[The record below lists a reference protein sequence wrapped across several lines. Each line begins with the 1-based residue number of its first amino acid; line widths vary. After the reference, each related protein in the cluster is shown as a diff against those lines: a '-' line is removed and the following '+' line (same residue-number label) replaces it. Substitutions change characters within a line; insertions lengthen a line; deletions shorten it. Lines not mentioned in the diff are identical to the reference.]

1 MWAKTGNGIT
11 PRWWL
16 CLGLVAVL
24 CFGMVG
30 NAAAQRADI
39 QIDVSLDRDTIGMDE
54 QATLQVTVS
63 GSVQSLPDP
72 RMPTLPMFEVYSQ
85 GRSSNLSITNGVI
98 SSSVT
103 YRYLIIP
110 QKPGTFPIDNI
121 YIIYKNHRYKGN
133 RVELTVIKSGTATPK
148 NLEEKARSAN
158 GKTRDYFMEAVVD
171 KTNPYVNEQVTF
183 TLKFYTAVRYFS
195 SPELSEPSFTGFW
208 TEVLGNKAPYN
219 QRINNRT
226 YRVIERKYAVF
237 PTQTGK
243 LTIGR
248 ATIRATVATRGG
260 MSRDPFD
267 ALFGNVIGRGQEIA
281 VHSQPVTV
289 NVRPLPEAGK
299 PKHFTGTIGRYSIS
313 AVANKRTVDV
323 NQPVSVSIKITGV
336 GNIKSVAEPLI
347 PDLDDFRVYRESSDE
362 KMSKVNDKLGG
373 TKTFEEVFIPKRPG
387 KLTIPALEFNYFDPS
402 TGKYRVLH
410 TRPITLKVTKP
421 EGYAASPDVPYARP
435 ELSVSP
441 NTQELRYIK
450 TKLDDLHPVGALL
463 IASPTYIIIN
473 ALPVLMLAGM
483 IAVRVRRERLAG
495 DVAYARSRQASRLAR
510 KRLSKARSLAK
521 TETAEQFFA
530 EISLALTAFV
540 ADKLNMSPYGLT
552 SDRLQELLRERGA
565 DEALVA
571 DLKTLL
577 QQADFARFAPA
588 TVTEQTIE
596 TALHDAEQLMVRMEG
611 LRFA

>member
-24 CFGMVG
+24 CFGMFG

-289 NVRPLPEAGK
+289 NVRPL
-299 PKHFTGTIGRYSIS
+299 
-313 AVANKRTVDV
+313 
-323 NQPVSVSIKITGV
+323 
-336 GNIKSVAEPLI
+336 
-347 PDLDDFRVYRESSDE
+347 
-362 KMSKVNDKLGG
+362 
-373 TKTFEEVFIPKRPG
+373 
-387 KLTIPALEFNYFDPS
+387 
-402 TGKYRVLH
+402 
-410 TRPITLKVTKP
+410 
-421 EGYAASPDVPYARP
+421 
-435 ELSVSP
+435 
-441 NTQELRYIK
+441 
-450 TKLDDLHPVGALL
+450 
-463 IASPTYIIIN
+463 
-473 ALPVLMLAGM
+473 
-483 IAVRVRRERLAG
+483 
-495 DVAYARSRQASRLAR
+495 
-510 KRLSKARSLAK
+510 
-521 TETAEQFFA
+521 
-530 EISLALTAFV
+530 
-540 ADKLNMSPYGLT
+540 
-552 SDRLQELLRERGA
+552 
-565 DEALVA
+565 
-571 DLKTLL
+571 
-577 QQADFARFAPA
+577 
-588 TVTEQTIE
+588 
-596 TALHDAEQLMVRMEG
+596 
-611 LRFA
+611 

>member
-1 MWAKTGNGIT
+1 
-11 PRWWL
+11 
-16 CLGLVAVL
+16 
-24 CFGMVG
+24 
-30 NAAAQRADI
+30 
-39 QIDVSLDRDTIGMDE
+39 
-54 QATLQVTVS
+54 
-63 GSVQSLPDP
+63 
-72 RMPTLPMFEVYSQ
+72 
-85 GRSSNLSITNGVI
+85 
-98 SSSVT
+98 
-103 YRYLIIP
+103 
-110 QKPGTFPIDNI
+110 
-121 YIIYKNHRYKGN
+121 
-133 RVELTVIKSGTATPK
+133 
-148 NLEEKARSAN
+148 
-158 GKTRDYFMEAVVD
+158 
-171 KTNPYVNEQVTF
+171 
-183 TLKFYTAVRYFS
+183 
-195 SPELSEPSFTGFW
+195 PELSEPSFTGFW

-387 KLTIPALEFNYFDPS
+387 KLTIPALEFNFFDPS

-421 EGYAASPDVPYARP
+421 EGYAASPDVPYTRP